1 MTLKT
6 IINHKNDIIF
16 FIVFNIY
23 IFALGP
29 KNHRNR
35 AYENRQW
42 FWDPITYLKKSYG
55 NWWPGGN
62 KSNAGSWTNI
72 IAENIYAI
80 GYTIE

>member
-42 FWDPITYLKKSYG
+42 FWDPITYLKNS
-55 NWWPGGN
+55 
-62 KSNAGSWTNI
+62 
-72 IAENIYAI
+72 
-80 GYTIE
+80 